1 MAFEKAVGDLTVSYV
16 FKRDRNYC
24 ECRIYIPNPRSF
36 LTLGASNRGTKAP
49 RQAWSINLIA
59 ALGFTGRR
67 VVDEKSCRSERY
79 FMAGSTNSFSMI
91 GSQRVLSRLYAACI
105 TLLIASFAFQ
115 LSFHATRTSATVDE
129 PVHIL
134 AGHRHWECG
143 DFGINPEHPPL
154 LKLLATMPL
163 ETRNFNSCE
172 EFGNRH
178 NLEHAWLVTSLPR
191 SAVSPPRT
199 SSGLLLRAG
208 YHQTPD

>member
-36 LTLGASNRGTKAP
+36 LTPGASNRGTKAP

-199 SSGLLLRAG
+199 SSG
-208 YHQTPD
+208 